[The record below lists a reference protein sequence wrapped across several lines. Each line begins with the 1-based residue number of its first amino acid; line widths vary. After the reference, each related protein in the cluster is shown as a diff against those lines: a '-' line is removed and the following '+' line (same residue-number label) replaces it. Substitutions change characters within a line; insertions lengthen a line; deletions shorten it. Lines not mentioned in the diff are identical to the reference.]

1 MFTTIMTLNVTT
13 VTATIIATPTLIAPF
28 ATSTNTTT
36 SGRYSGDWKI
46 ALIVVSG
53 TVGLGL
59 LGVLFAWLNRKWKVR
74 YVSSVSGA
82 K

>member
-1 MFTTIMTLNVTT
+1 MTPSVTT
-13 VTATIIATPTLIAPF
+13 VTAIIASPTLIAPF

-36 SGRYSGDWKI
+36 GGRYSEDWKI

-59 LGVLFAWLNRKWKVR
+59 LGVLFAWLNRMCKAR
-74 YVSSVSGA
+74 YVSSISGA